1 MRLKIQTKKGPNLN
15 EKTDPIR
22 TQNQAF
28 LRKNRP
34 RKIKEEPMI
43 NYIHSLGRLKSNSYL
58 ELKIFHIEVYSYP
71 MFDFCGVTY
80 SL

>member
-34 RKIKEEPMI
+34 RKSTNK
-43 NYIHSLGRLKSNSYL
+43 SLT
-58 ELKIFHIEVYSYP
+58 P
-71 MFDFCGVTY
+71 D
-80 SL
+80 